1 LRIQGSG
8 KKRYGHFASHSADKN
23 VLSIPKENA
32 MRKASSAAIPIS
44 LLCALSLFF
53 VACGSTPPPPPKSE
67 AINNSDVY
75 KLAQD
80 ALQPIVDQF
89 ITAGDRILLA
99 PMPAFSGVDAW
110 RYVPAPLE
118 VKQEDYEGIIKPKA
132 QKLFK
137 PSPDSSGTVPEV
149 KLLGELFSLD
159 SANKVYKLNTAS
171 NKYDGRLLGRALAG
185 TGYSGLGAFS
195 LASFAKANPYFIDSF
210 ESGLLSAALKRS
222 GKGFERL
229 SPDAMNMGDLPLE
242 SRKRQDN
249 PRKAELVFNTNMLGF
264 NTWAEIQDAYKPN
277 GVTKLLMY
285 SVNNVVSSGAEYI
298 GIQVSFRLVDIAK
311 GGKLLWSG
319 TKSIASEAFP
329 KEKIPF
335 LGTVKLSLDAKSVM
349 SQRDALALDLKGQG
363 IRSMNA
369 VLVKIDDI
377 PVLGSYPVTREDFA
391 IESALE
397 DYFSSV
403 QLSPISKMA
412 IQEKL
417 YPRQYKESWQIA
429 HAVHYVNPLLGGDYG
444 QFANYYGAQYMI
456 GYRVLWKDIQ
466 GVQILE
472 GEKDLELND
481 KVLGIY
487 FKVMD
492 MAANGRV
499 VISDFLKLG
508 EDSDLE
514 ANVLYHC
521 FNRTKSF
528 DGLAKALSA
537 SSVVNGGTRT
547 ALVNRRMEIANN
559 YVGEGT
565 LTEDFLKKRFP
576 QGNDQIALMMA
587 YYDAYEV
594 LRTFGET
601 KEKPSSSG
609 GTDKEETWTQ
619 AQELNMS
626 VAVGLMQSW
635 FEDGLCCALASS
647 DAAPNEKL
655 ESLYSRYLLQ
665 PSQGQISEEAN
676 SPEAMVYLS
685 PLYLSK
691 WGSAAPIKSYYGIDK
706 IIYFS
711 LLESGADT
719 EKFVRPPSSSPI
731 SRFFPL
737 ISTDPDS
744 LQVSVVNVSSGD
756 YEFKQNFALK

>member
-1 LRIQGSG
+1 
-8 KKRYGHFASHSADKN
+8 
-23 VLSIPKENA
+23 
-32 MRKASSAAIPIS
+32 MRKASSVAASIS
-44 LLCALSLFF
+44 LPFVLCLFLA
-53 VACGSTPPPPPKSE
+53 ACGSTPPPPPKPE

-80 ALQPIVDQF
+80 ALQPIADQF
-89 ITAGDRILLA
+89 VVAGDRILLA
-99 PMPAFSGVDAW
+99 PVPAFSGVDAY

-137 PSPDSSGTVPEV
+137 PVSPSSGTAPEV
-149 KLLGELFSLD
+149 KLLGDLFSLD
-159 SANKVYKLNTAS
+159 SAKKVYKLDTS
-171 NKYDGRLLGRALAG
+171 SGKFDGLLLGRTLAG
-185 TGYSGLGAFS
+185 AGYSGLGAFS

-229 SPDAMNMGDLPLE
+229 SPDAMNMGDLPIE
-242 SRKRQDN
+242 ARKRRDN

-285 SVNNVVSSGAEYI
+285 SINNVVSSGSEYI
-298 GIQVSFRLVDIAK
+298 GIQASFRLVDVAK

-319 TKSIASEAFP
+319 TKSLASEAFP
-329 KEKIPF
+329 RDKTPF
-335 LGTVKLSLDAKSVM
+335 IGTVKLSLDAASIGP
-349 SQRDALALDLKGQG
+349 QRDALALDLKGQG
-363 IRSMNA
+363 IKAMNA

-377 PVLGSYPVTREDFA
+377 PVFGSYPVTREDFA
-391 IESALE
+391 IENALE

-403 QLSPISKMA
+403 QLSPTQRIA

-472 GEKDLELND
+472 GDKDLELGD
-481 KVLGIY
+481 KILGIY
-487 FKVMD
+487 YKVMD
-492 MAANGRV
+492 MTANGRV

-508 EDSDLE
+508 EEPDLQG
-514 ANVLYHC
+514 NVLYHC

-528 DGLAKALSA
+528 DGLAKALSG
-537 SSVVNGGTRT
+537 SSVVTGGTRT

-565 LTEDFLKKRFP
+565 LSEDFLKKRFP
-576 QGNDQIALMMA
+576 QGDDQIALMMSC
-587 YYDAYEV
+587 YDAYEV
-594 LRTFGET
+594 LRTFGEQ
-601 KEKPSSSG
+601 KEKPAASKDA
-609 GTDKEETWTQ
+609 DKEETWTQ

-626 VAVGLMQSW
+626 IAVGLMQSW
-635 FEDGLCCALASS
+635 FEDGLSCALASS

-665 PSQGQISEEAN
+665 PSQGRISEEAN
-676 SPEAMVYLS
+676 SPEAMIYLS

-691 WGSAAPIKSYYGIDK
+691 WGSTSPIKSYYGIDK

-719 EKFVRPPSSSPI
+719 DRCVRPPSSSPI